1 MKCTDVFVV
10 YRDGFPIVTG
20 TDEECAEVLGVKAKT
35 IRWYSSPCCVEREKK
50 GRYNVMAVRIEEG
63 GADG

>member
-35 IRWYSSPCCVEREKK
+35 VRWYSSPVCIERERA
-50 GRYNVMAVRIEEG
+50 GRYNVMAVRVQEG
-63 GADG
+63 DADG